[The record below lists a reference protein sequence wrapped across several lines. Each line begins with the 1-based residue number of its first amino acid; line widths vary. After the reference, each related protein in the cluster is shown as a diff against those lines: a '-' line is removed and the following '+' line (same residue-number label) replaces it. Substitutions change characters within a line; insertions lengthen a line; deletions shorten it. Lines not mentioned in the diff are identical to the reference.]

1 MRILQHNHS
10 FLSLVKSINYWL
22 ITQYLRSTNELLP
35 TKTLHYLT
43 MLLLM
48 SVLFWVA
55 WKYWTAVK
63 NQPFLSLPALNR
75 LLYNI
80 LSKLLLP
87 SYLHQHI
94 SSMISAIQLYYRCF
108 TEGWEVSNTP
118 CTCPLSYKRPSEQ
131 DGKCKNR
138 VIQNIKKY

>member
-63 NQPFLSLPALNR
+63 NQSFLSSPALNK

-87 SYLHQHI
+87 SYLNFLNNI
-94 SSMISAIQLYYRCF
+94 SHPTRLSLLYWRMRSIQYPIYMYLKI
-108 TEGWEVSNTP
+108 VSNTLIP
-118 CTCPLSYKRPSEQ
+118 F
-131 DGKCKNR
+131 
-138 VIQNIKKY
+138 I